1 MMGRWLAR
9 LKSENTGD
17 IQATKPT
24 KPQQGDALVGFVG
37 FVAPIPAPSKSIERE
52 HAPAN
57 DAPEEVNTTCK
68 AKWEAYEERAAI
80 MEHMGGIDRSE
91 AERQAA
97 LQTWPNTQAMNPSE
111 VKVFIARLARFTD
124 KGVNQDD
131 AERLA
136 DKLVFRD
143 REGDDR
149 HLCLECVHLQGV
161 GRRRCDNW
169 RRADVAEAA
178 LAPDMVLALQRCSG
192 FCPCN
197 LGPEDLSANHQRN

>member
-1 MMGRWLAR
+1 MGRWLAR

-24 KPQQGDALVGFVG
+24 KPQQEEALVGFVG
-37 FVAPIPAPSKSIERE
+37 FVAPSPAPSKNTERE
-52 HAPAN
+52 QAPAN
-57 DAPEEVNTTCK
+57 DAPEVVNTTCE
-68 AKWEAYEERAAI
+68 AKREAYEERAVI
-80 MEHMGGIDRSE
+80 MEHMVGIDRSE

-111 VKVFIARLARFTD
+111 VEVFIARLARFTD
-124 KGVNQDD
+124 KGLNLDD
-131 AERLA
+131 AERMA

-143 REGDDR
+143 RVGDER
-149 HLCLECVHLQGV
+149 RLCLECVHLQGD

-169 RRADVAEAA
+169 KRADVAEAA
-178 LAPDMVLALQRCSG
+178 LAPDLVLVLQRCPG

-197 LGPEDLSANHQRN
+197 LGPEDLSANH